1 MNKPSRKIRSSFRM
15 LHAPCSMLHDERGQL
30 LIESVIA
37 ISLVIVGMMAIL
49 GFLANAL
56 SLNRVVSDQLTATYL
71 AGEGIEI
78 VKNIIDSNKGNGKL
92 WNDGLKVNAATD
104 YSPQYDDKKLNAA
117 EFQLGPLL
125 YDADKGYGYKDG
137 TATAFKR
144 KVTLTPIIRGGTVNE
159 YQVNSLVEW
168 TSRGGGIFSINI
180 EDHFYNWR

>member
-1 MNKPSRKIRSSFRM
+1 MVEA
-15 LHAPCSMLHDERGQL
+15 L
-30 LIESVIA
+30 IA
-37 ISLVIVGMMAIL
+37 ITIATVGLLGIFTLVSRS
-49 GFLANAL
+49 L
-56 SLNRVVSDQLTATYL
+56 SLNRVVADQLIATYL
-71 AGEGIEI
+71 SEEGIEI